1 MDINITWFLLLG
13 IMFTFYAVLDGF
25 DLGVGTLHLF
35 TRRDRERRVFLNA
48 IGPVWD
54 GNEVWLVVGVGALF
68 GAFPNAYATLFSGF
82 YLLYMLLLVGL
93 IFRGVAIEFR
103 NKEKPRIWRGFWDVI
118 FALGSALPPVLF
130 GIMVGNMVAGVPIG
144 ADGEFMDNS
153 LGALLRPYPILVGF
167 FVLSLF
173 TLHGAMYL
181 NLKTERAL
189 QARVK
194 TWARRCFYVFLL
206 MYGIT
211 TAATVYYYPHMIH
224 NFGEH
229 WWAWVLVVLQ
239 VLAVAN
245 VPRTLHLGYEV
256 RALVNLACV
265 IAGTFTLFGIGVFPN
280 LLISSIDPAYS
291 ITIYN
296 SASSHST
303 LWLMLWMVVIGTPFI
318 ACYTIGIYWV
328 FRGKVS
334 MDDPDIHGNK
344 HHKDGDDVDG
354 SGRKRDGNGKDGR
367 NDDNGY

>member
-13 IMFTFYAVLDGF
+13 VMFTFYAVLDGF

-35 TRRDRERRVFLNA
+35 TRRDDERRVFLNA

-103 NKEKPRIWRGFWDVI
+103 NKEKPRMWRGFWDIV

-144 ADGEFMDNS
+144 ADGEFTDNS
-153 LGALLRPYPILVGF
+153 LSTLLRPYPILVGF

-173 TLHGAMYL
+173 TVHGAMYL
-181 NLKTERAL
+181 NLKTEGEL
-189 QARVK
+189 QAKVK
-194 TWARRCFYVFLL
+194 TWARRSFFVFLV
-206 MYGIT
+206 MYGVT
-211 TAATVYYYPHMIH
+211 TAATIYYYPHMIA

-229 WWAWVLVVLQ
+229 WWAWILVALQ
-239 VLAVAN
+239 VLAVLN

-256 RALVNLACV
+256 RALVNSACV
-265 IAGTFTLFGIGVFPN
+265 IAGTFMLFGIGVFPN
-280 LLISSIDPAYS
+280 LLLSSIDPAYS
-291 ITIYN
+291 ITVYN
-296 SASSHST
+296 AASSSST
-303 LWLMLWMVVIGTPFI
+303 LWIMLWMVVIGTPFI

-328 FRGKVS
+328 FRGKVGI
-334 MDDPDIHGNK
+334 DDADIHGNK
-344 HHKDGDDVDG
+344 HHKDDDHGDGGNDG
-354 SGRKRDGNGKDGR
+354 AGNKRGR
-367 NDDNGY
+367 NNDDGY